1 MADNDRALALIGIAV
16 AVGGYYLARGAFGGH
31 KTTLRAGEEDEFV
44 AAHYRAIGMREPEQS
59 VMQELVA
66 LGVVFVMS
74 TQGLVVASDWLLK
87 QAGK

>member
-1 MADNDRALALIGIAV
+1 
-16 AVGGYYLARGAFGGH
+16 
-31 KTTLRAGEEDEFV
+31 
-44 AAHYRAIGMREPEQS
+44 
-59 VMQELVA
+59 MQELVA